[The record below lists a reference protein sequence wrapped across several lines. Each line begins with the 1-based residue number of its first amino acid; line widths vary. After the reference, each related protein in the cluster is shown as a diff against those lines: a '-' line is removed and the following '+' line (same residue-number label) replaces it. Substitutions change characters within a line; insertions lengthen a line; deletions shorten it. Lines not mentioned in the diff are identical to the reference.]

1 MTEPERVCSRCG
13 ISYSADVVFCPK
25 DGTPL
30 GARKTEVSDDPYLDL
45 KIAGQFRV
53 KQLIGIG
60 AMGRVYRAHQAGIDR
75 DVAIKVLHR
84 DLLRNPTVIARF
96 HREAKVA
103 SRLVHPN
110 VVQVLMTGELEAQGA
125 DVGGEAYLVMEF
137 LDGISLRS
145 ALAAAGGA
153 MHLPR
158 ALHVLLQV
166 ADAVGEAHAQGI
178 VHRDLKPENVM
189 LVRRADD
196 ADYVKVLDFGVA
208 RMDWS
213 DNSIATQAGVI
224 FGTARYISPEGARGN
239 PVHAPGDVY
248 SLATLLFQC
257 LSGETPFDGDS
268 PVAILLK
275 HTSEPP
281 PDVRSRHRASY
292 VPEPI
297 ARVITANLAKESSD
311 RCRDAREFGRALLE
325 AARSSGLHPDDLVVR
340 STLFG
345 AASALQLASMERTKA
360 LDLSPE
366 TAAKLNTRVVA
377 DDAGSEPQKSAPGS
391 DALQPASRDG
401 RTHILE
407 PSARGSAPTQIDSD
421 SRHSAQAPQPVEAT
435 LSDEPAP
442 DLRAR
447 ACDAGGFSAELTAE
461 PRAFRTSVPSRP
473 SSPSGDWAPPKHEP
487 PALWR
492 ALLIAGC
499 FVVGVAVT
507 LVVAERLGVFAR
519 PDTEVEGYAQR
530 ARVALAARAYN
541 APPGENVRD
550 ITDAALRRWP
560 HAAAI
565 VAVRKDA
572 AREVLLE
579 ARRTQDEDRSLA
591 LRLTE
596 LAIELDPHSNAA
608 REQHSALAAPPPTS
622 SAASAAPDAGST
634 MILKPPIGTP
644 RSKATRPKPKP
655 KTSAPAPAAPPEPAA
670 KEPPASPAAGRW
682 L

>member
-30 GARKTEVSDDPYLDL
+30 GARKTEVSDDPYLELD
-45 KIAGQFRV
+45 IAGQFHV
-53 KQLIGIG
+53 NQLIGIG
-60 AMGRVYRAHQAGIDR
+60 AMGRVYRAHQAGIER
-75 DVAIKVLHR
+75 DVAIKILHR

-110 VVQVLMTGELEAQGA
+110 VVQVLMTGELQAHGA

-153 MHLPR
+153 MPLPR
-158 ALHVLLQV
+158 ALHVILQV

-189 LVRRADD
+189 LVRRGDD

-239 PVHAPGDVY
+239 PVRAPGDVY

-257 LSGETPFDGDS
+257 LSGDTPFDGDS

-281 PDVRSRHRASY
+281 PDVRSRHRSSY

-297 ARVITANLAKESSD
+297 ARVIGANLAKEPGE

-340 STLFG
+340 STLLG

-360 LDLSPE
+360 LNLSPE
-366 TAAKLNTRVVA
+366 TAAKLSTQVVS
-377 DDAGSEPQKSAPGS
+377 DEPERASAPGVDS
-391 DALQPASRDG
+391 AQRASRDG
-401 RTHILE
+401 RTHVLE
-407 PSARGSAPTQIDSD
+407 PAPRGAAPTQIDRD
-421 SRHSAQAPQPVEAT
+421 ARHSAPTPTPLDAT
-435 LSDEPAP
+435 VSDEPAP
-442 DLRAR
+442 EVRAR
-447 ACDAGGFSAELTAE
+447 MSDAGGFSAEVAAE
-461 PRAFRTSVPSRP
+461 PFRASLPSRP
-473 SSPSGDWAPPKHEP
+473 SSPSADWSPPKHEP

-507 LVVAERLGVFAR
+507 LIIAERLGAFAR
-519 PDTEVEGYAQR
+519 RDVDVENYVQR
-530 ARVALAARAYN
+530 ARVALAARAYG
-541 APPGENVRD
+541 APPGDNVKD

-560 HAAAI
+560 HAAGI
-565 VAVRKDA
+565 VAVRRDA
-572 AREVLLE
+572 AREVLQE

-596 LAIELDPHSNAA
+596 LAIELDPHSVAA
-608 REQHSALAAPPPTS
+608 REQHSAIAAPPPPP
-622 SAASAAPDAGST
+622 SAAPAAPDAGRA
-634 MILKPPIGTP
+634 IVLKPPLSAP
-644 RSKATRPKPKP
+644 RAKAARPKPKP
-655 KTSAPAPAAPPEPAA
+655 KTTPEPPAAPPQEPAA
-670 KEPPASPAAGRW
+670 KEPPASPNAGRW